1 MASAIIHLAVASE
14 VNKFLN
20 RDYKQFMIGSIAPDI
35 WKQVGEPSKSPSHF
49 KDSEDNNIPNLDRFL
64 YKYKD
69 MLKDDFVLGYY
80 IHLLTD
86 YYWFKYF
93 LPSLF
98 NEKKSILTKLDG
110 TKLYLTENELGD
122 YIYNDYTNINVKV
135 IDEYQLR
142 LDLFYEELP
151 DIKDIITEI
160 PMDKLDVLMKKMGII
175 IENSTYDKE
184 YIFDIDLIKN
194 FVEMC
199 VSGIKDNLKELEITT
214 K

>member
-14 VNKFLN
+14 LNKLLN
-20 RDYKQFMIGSIAPDI
+20 KDYKSIMIGAIAPDI
-35 WKQVGEPSKSPSHF
+35 WKQVGEESKSPSHF
-49 KDSEDNNIPNLDRFL
+49 KDSEDTDVPNLDKFL

-93 LPSLF
+93 LPSIF
-98 NEKKSILTKLDG
+98 NEKKSILTRLDG
-110 TKLYLTENELGD
+110 SKIYLTENELGD
-122 YIYNDYTNINVKV
+122 YIYNDYTNINVEV

-142 LDLFYEELP
+142 LDLFYEEVPKL
-151 DIKDIITEI
+151 KDIISEI
-160 PMDKLDVLMKKMGII
+160 PMDKLDVLMDKMGII
-175 IENSTYDKE
+175 IENSSYDKE
-184 YIFDIDLIKN
+184 YIFDIELINN

-199 VSGIKDNLKELEITT
+199 VSGIKDNLKELEIL
-214 K
+214 